1 MACNSKSNNRWHWLL
16 WHNHFKN
23 LMIRWKIHKWTVLY
37 SLDEAKNSY
46 FCQNSSKISMT
57 NIQRTIKIL
66 LFSTPFVMYWQIN
79 LHITIVVVFCHSCC
93 LTKVSLEKISS
104 VTHLFQQQEVE
115 LWPQWLHIWVF
126 VTILDKI

>member
-66 LFSTPFVMYWQIN
+66 LFSTPFLMYWQIN
-79 LHITIVVVFCHSCC
+79 LLMSHRCSILSLLLFNKSIFRENIFSNSPIPAAGGRVVAPMAPYLSICD
-93 LTKVSLEKISS
+93 SLG
-104 VTHLFQQQEVE
+104 
-115 LWPQWLHIWVF
+115 
-126 VTILDKI
+126 